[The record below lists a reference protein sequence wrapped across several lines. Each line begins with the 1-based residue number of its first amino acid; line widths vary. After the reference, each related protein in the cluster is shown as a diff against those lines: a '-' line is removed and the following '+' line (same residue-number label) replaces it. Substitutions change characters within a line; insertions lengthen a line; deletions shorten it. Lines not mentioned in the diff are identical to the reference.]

1 MSEPLPQWLPTPAG
15 TFRLLEWDGPQ
26 PPVLFLH
33 GLTGVAEVWGPTV
46 EALGLRRPRCLA
58 MDQRGH
64 GHSPKP
70 EIGYSIGAYV
80 RDAVDIVEEMG
91 LAPLHLVG
99 HSMGARVAMVLAAR
113 FPRLLRSV
121 AIIDI
126 GPEAW
131 RANYEQTVQALDRM
145 PASYPNLAAALGGA
159 ARTRGAESA
168 DAALNAGQLTTIA
181 EARLQTLPDGTVKW
195 LADREALK
203 QTVVAHRSRDYWPEW
218 KRIRVPALF
227 VRGGKSTEVRL
238 RIAEKMRATNPGVR
252 FVQFDGVG
260 HNVPL
265 LAPDLLAAAL
275 LQFWSRIP
283 RR

>member
-1 MSEPLPQWLPTPAG
+1 
-15 TFRLLEWDGPQ
+15 
-26 PPVLFLH
+26 VLFLH

-46 EALGLRRPRCLA
+46 EALGRRHPRCLA

-70 EIGYSIGAYV
+70 ETGYAIGDFV
-80 RDAVDIVEEMG
+80 RDAVDIIEEMG

-121 AIIDI
+121 AIVDI

-131 RANYEQTVQALDRM
+131 RANHEQTVQALDRM
-145 PASYPNLAAALGGA
+145 PPSYPSMAAALGGA
-159 ARTRGAESA
+159 ARSRGAESA
-168 DAALNAGQLTTIA
+168 DAALSAVRLTAIA
-181 EARLQTLPDGTVKW
+181 EARLQTLPDGSVAW

-203 QTVVAHRSRDYWPEW
+203 RTVVAHRSRDYWAEW
-218 KRIRVPALF
+218 KRIGIPALF
-227 VRGGKSTEVRL
+227 VRGGTSTEVRP
-238 RIAEKMRATNPGVR
+238 RIAEKMRATNPQVR
-252 FVQFDGVG
+252 FVQFEGVG

-265 LAPDLLAAAL
+265 LAPGQLAATL
-275 LQFWSRIP
+275 LEFWSTIP

>member
-1 MSEPLPQWLPTPAG
+1 MSEPLPQWVPTPDG
-15 TFRLLEWDGPQ
+15 TFRLLEWDGRE

-33 GLTGVAEVWGPTV
+33 GLTGVAEVWGPTID
-46 EALGLRRPRCLA
+46 ALGASPPRCLA
-58 MDQRGH
+58 LDQRGH
-64 GHSPKP
+64 GHSTKPKT
-70 EIGYSIGAYV
+70 GYSIGAYV
-80 RDAVDIVEEMG
+80 RDAVDIIEELG

-121 AIIDI
+121 AVVDI

-145 PASYPNLAAALGGA
+145 PPSYPNMASALGGA
-159 ARTRGAESA
+159 ARARGAESA
-168 DAALNAGQLTTIA
+168 DAVLNARRLTAIA
-181 EARLQTLPDGTVKW
+181 EARLRALPDGSVAW

-203 QTVVAHRSRDYWPEW
+203 QTVVAHRSRDYWAEW
-218 KRIRVPALF
+218 KRIGVPALF
-227 VRGGKSTEVRL
+227 VRGGTSAEVRP
-238 RIAEKMRATNPGVR
+238 RVAAKMRATNPGVR
-252 FVQFDGVG
+252 FVQFEGVG

-265 LAPDLLAAAL
+265 LVPERLAATL
-275 LQFWSRIP
+275 LNFWSTAP

>member
-1 MSEPLPQWLPTPAG
+1 MSKPLVQWVPTPVG
-15 TFRLLEWDGPQ
+15 TFRLLEWDGRE

-33 GLTGVAEVWGPTV
+33 GLTGIAEVWGPTV
-46 EALGLRRPRCLA
+46 EALCLRRPRCLA

-70 EIGYSIGAYV
+70 ETGYSIGAYV

-126 GPEAW
+126 GPEVW
-131 RANYEQTVQALDRM
+131 TANYEQTVQALDRM
-145 PASYPNLAAALGGA
+145 PASYPNLTAAVGGA

-168 DAALNAGQLTTIA
+168 DAALNAGRLTAIA
-181 EARLQTLPDGTVKW
+181 EARLQTLPDGTVTW

-203 QTVVAHRSRDYWPEW
+203 QTVVAHRSRGYWPEW

-227 VRGGKSTEVRL
+227 VLGGTSTEVRA
-238 RIAEKMRATNPGVR
+238 RVSDKMCATNPGVR
-252 FVQFDGVG
+252 FVQFEGVG

-265 LAPDLLAAAL
+265 LAPGLLADTL
-275 LQFWSRIP
+275 LEFWSTIP